1 MNLTKILPN
10 PMTRGS
16 APNLQ
21 IWSLHGDIV
30 TNNFCNCCSKHREYN
45 MPCMLK
51 QADDLVESLLKEM
64 KIGPLLEKVNIKKL
78 ITVWVITEQ
87 VKIYVKRIFLAKEIL
102 IDVELCSKAI
112 ILVQK
117 VNITIFSR
125 AII

>member
-1 MNLTKILPN
+1 
-10 PMTRGS
+10 MTRGS

-102 IDVELCSKAI
+102 IDVELCSKTI